1 MVSWKDE
8 LEFKLKSYMD
18 DLPKVNRSETKQLL
32 TNEIKE
38 LKLFITAAT
47 EEINRVK
54 SFKED

>member
-8 LEFKLKSYMD
+8 LEFKLKSYID
-18 DLPKVNRSETKQLL
+18 DLPKVSHSETKHLL

-38 LKLFITAAT
+38 LKLFLTAAN

-54 SFKED
+54 SVKED

>member
-38 LKLFITAAT
+38 LKLFITAAND
-47 EEINRVK
+47 EINRVK
-54 SFKED
+54 PFQED